1 MLAGSIKD
9 KLKRIQGRIRK
20 CMKHLVARSY
30 FRIITDDATGSS
42 RSVSLRRT
50 AKMASGHCRMQK
62 WQELL

>member
-1 MLAGSIKD
+1 
-9 KLKRIQGRIRK
+9 
-20 CMKHLVARSY
+20 MKQLVARSY

-62 WQELL
+62 VAGATLKDYQG